1 MARYDLYD
9 DFYGSSSSPKQSSE
23 ERMLN
28 NERKRV
34 EGMIRSYTRN
44 PNAWS
49 DPMLLKLE
57 QLADRYD
64 IPFTMEKASALKK
77 MGVGA
82 VGALDAF
89 LFDLIPDKSY
99 ISAATEGAARKGKI
113 AGAIGSFAIPGAGW
127 AKAAGALG
135 KMGAAG
141 KMGSKAMQWTLPG
154 AAQSAKTAA
163 QRMLAPKL
171 AEQGMTG
178 KWITEGVKAASK
190 MEGKAAMNAVNAAM
204 KAGNPAEIAKAIQ
217 AMEVSKRGAAV
228 KKAIDSLGYTGQKAK
243 VFENMVGTPQ
253 GADLLGKIFG
263 HLGSTGSKN
272 WQTIGGGNAKKIAN
286 EMLKKKLISKE
297 QVSEVATMIKDY
309 DSIDDLLMAGMNA
322 VGGGRTPLAGAGM
335 SYGDIAQVAG
345 TGAALPFVTSV
356 DSEIK

>member
-9 DFYGSSSSPKQSSE
+9 DFYGSSGTKLSSE
-23 ERMLN
+23 ERMLK

-44 PNAWS
+44 PNSWS

-127 AKAAGALG
+127 AKAVGALG

-141 KMGSKAMQWTLPG
+141 KAGAKAMQWTAPG
-154 AAQSAKTAA
+154 MAQSAKVAA
-163 QRMLAPKL
+163 QRMIAPKL

-190 MEGKAAMNAVNAAM
+190 MEGKAAEVALKSAM
-204 KAGNPAEIAKAIQ
+204 KTTNPSEIAKAIQ
-217 AMEVSKRGAAV
+217 AMDASKRGSAV

-243 VFENMVGTPQ
+243 VFEQMVGTPQ

-263 HLGSTGSKN
+263 HLGSKGAKN
-272 WQTIGGGNAKKIAN
+272 WTTPGGGNAKKIAN
-286 EMLKKKLISKE
+286 EMVKKKLISKE
-297 QVSEVATMIKDY
+297 EISEVMTMIKEY
-309 DSIDDLLMAGMNA
+309 DTIDDLLLAGMNV
-322 VGGGRTPLAGAGM
+322 VGGGGTGLAGAGM
-335 SYGDIAQVAG
+335 NYADIARVAG
-345 TGAALPFVTSV
+345 TGAALPFITSV